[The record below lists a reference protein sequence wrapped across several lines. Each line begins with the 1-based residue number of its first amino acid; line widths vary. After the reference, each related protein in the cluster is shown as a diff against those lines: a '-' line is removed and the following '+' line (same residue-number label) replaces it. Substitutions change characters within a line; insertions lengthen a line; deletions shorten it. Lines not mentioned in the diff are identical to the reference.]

1 MRGRAGDARG
11 AASEP
16 SDGAFHAA
24 PVPGKLQNVT
34 AASGESQQVTLSW
47 NDPPAGDNVI
57 NYEYRIDPDPTGV
70 SSGWTLWQTFDNDS
84 YTVTG
89 LTNGTTYS
97 FQVRANN
104 SQGDGPDSDRVEAT
118 PSGPLAAPE
127 LRADGQ
133 SAAGTEVRLYWPN
146 PGDSSIETYQIRQ
159 KKGDE
164 AYSVWAAI
172 GFPNTVDISSDDPI
186 EYTVTGLDSDGTAY
200 TFQVRAING
209 DGIGAIGT
217 ITATPTASETAP
229 AQIINLQAT
238 VSGVTNG
245 SGGNVRFTWT
255 DPDDAS
261 IDKYQ
266 YRYST
271 TSSLDGFF
279 EWADVSG
286 SSATTTSYPTGTE
299 TVRIPGSSTT
309 LFYEFRAV
317 NDDADDSGTSDVNE
331 GVGKAT
337 AITVSRAN
345 TPGTSPA
352 PPATPTGFSAAA
364 EWDDTNKEWDIVL
377 SWTDPSD
384 TDINKYQYQQK
395 ESDGGYGDWTEFT
408 SVSTTITHTINNL
421 TAGTTYTFRLR
432 GVDTD
437 EDPDVNG
444 GVATSNAVT
453 PGAPN
458 PPTLLLPTGGIGST
472 SGSTIT
478 VEFDW
483 TKETEIT
490 GVTVTGYE
498 YRYRR
503 SGLIDWFDWA
513 DTTYGTLSEGDL
525 PPQVEGHPDLRPSN
539 AYEFQVRAM
548 ADDIPSLPSNSSI
561 GKAADPPAD
570 QRNPPAA
577 PTGFGA
583 IGGDGEVKLS
593 WASLGDPNIIGY
605 LYLQCA
611 APADCSDEANTVD
624 NNYVNFAEVRMDIEI
639 VDAPRAESYV
649 VTPLTNDLAHTF
661 KIKAQNA
668 HGKSDPSKAATA
680 TPFVNV
686 GPRPPPT
693 GGGGTSVPQRDSV
706 TANNLDETIDVTI
719 EKPASVTLD
728 VAVVDQACN
737 TGAPDGSVHL
747 CVQANAS
754 GAVESLVTGPAIMTI
769 EISPG
774 RWSSLRTA
782 YAAGRFYVHKRS
794 SPGSVWQEIPACQ
807 AGSTN
812 ECYSVAENSDGSATI
827 TVSNI
832 TSFSQYAI
840 TTVGERTTATGGSGV
855 TTRPRRRAQPT
866 PTTLPIPTVEATA
879 IPDTPTPP
887 PSTPPP
893 PVEPTPPPP
902 ADTPTPPATM
912 PPPEPPTPLP
922 PTEAPVVE
930 PTGTAPTEAPTG
942 DPVVQAPATEA
953 PPSPTEAP
961 GVTAVPPPMDTG
973 GGFPVWLII
982 VIIVAVIAVAGLGYL
997 AFRMF
1002 RQQ

>member
-1 MRGRAGDARG
+1 MRGKDNNTPPEYGG
-11 AASEP
+11 ASEW
-16 SDGAFHAA
+16 SAGEVQSQLANVAA
-24 PVPGKLQNVT
+24 
-34 AASGESQQVTLSW
+34 AAGNAQVTLAW
-47 NDPPAGDNVI
+47 DNPNDDTII
-57 NYEYRIDPDPTGV
+57 NYEYRIDPDPTGG
-70 SSGWTLWQTFDNDS
+70 SGGWTLWQNFTTTTGS
-84 YTVTG
+84 SHTVTG

-104 SQGDGPDSDRVEAT
+104 NQGAGPESDTVHAT
-118 PSGPLAAPE
+118 PEGPPAAPE

-133 SAAGTEVRLYWPN
+133 STAGTEVRLYWPN
-146 PGDSSIETYQIRQ
+146 LGDSSIETYQIRQ

-200 TFQVRAING
+200 TFQVRAINDEG
-209 DGIGAIGT
+209 NGAEGT
-217 ITATPTASETAP
+217 ITATPTTSETAP

-286 SSATTTSYPTGTE
+286 SSATTTSYPTGTG

-352 PPATPTGFSAAA
+352 PPAVPKRLTATATP
-364 EWDDTNKEWDIVL
+364 EQVKL
-377 SWTDPSD
+377 
-384 TDINKYQYQQK
+384 
-395 ESDGGYGDWTEFT
+395 DWT
-408 SVSTTITHTINNL
+408 
-421 TAGTTYTFRLR
+421 
-432 GVDTD
+432 
-437 EDPDVNG
+437 
-444 GVATSNAVT
+444 
-453 PGAPN
+453 
-458 PPTLLLPTGGIGST
+458 IGDS
-472 SGSTIT
+472 SANI
-478 VEFDW
+478 
-483 TKETEIT
+483 
-490 GVTVTGYE
+490 TGYE
-498 YRYRR
+498 YRQSSSQDSDGNAIWNPDWTEIGSSDANTITHIV
-503 SGLIDWFDWA
+503 SGLRDGTAYTFELRAKNSAGDGGAASVGPVTPGTPNAPTELGVAAIEDDTSTTEADESNPNALNLTWTAGGNIAGVTVSGYEYRQRQSGAVSYGEWA
-513 DTTYGTLSEGDL
+513 STGSATPGTSTAPFIVTGLLPSTTYS
-525 PPQVEGHPDLRPSN
+525 
-539 AYEFQVRAM
+539 FQVRAK
-548 ADDIPSLPSNSSI
+548 AGSLASDPSDAAS
-561 GKAADPPAD
+561 ATTADPPAD
-570 QRNPPAA
+570 QQNPPAA

-583 IGGDGEVKLS
+583 IGGDGEVELR
-593 WASLGDPNIIGY
+593 WPNPGDASITGY
-605 LYLQCA
+605 VYLRCA
-611 APADCSDEANTVD
+611 EPADCSDEANTVD
-624 NNYVNFAEVRMDIEI
+624 NDYVNFAEVRMDIEI

-649 VTPLTNDLAHTF
+649 VTGLSNNVLHTF

-668 HGKSDPSKAATA
+668 HGKSDPSNNATA
-680 TPFVNV
+680 TPRV
-686 GPRPPPT
+686 PRPPT

-706 TANNLDETIDVTI
+706 TANNLDETIEVTI

-982 VIIVAVIAVAGLGYL
+982 VIIVAVVAVAGLGYL